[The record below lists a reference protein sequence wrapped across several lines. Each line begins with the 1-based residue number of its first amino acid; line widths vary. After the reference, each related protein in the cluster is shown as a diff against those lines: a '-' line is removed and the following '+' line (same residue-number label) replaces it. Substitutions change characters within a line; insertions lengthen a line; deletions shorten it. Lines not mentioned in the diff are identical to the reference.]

1 MRSVPASRLEMKNI
15 AALTAKKSREDWK
28 SFACVATMIV
38 AAT

>member
-1 MRSVPASRLEMKNI
+1 MKNI
-15 AALTAKKSREDWK
+15 AAPTAKKLREDWK